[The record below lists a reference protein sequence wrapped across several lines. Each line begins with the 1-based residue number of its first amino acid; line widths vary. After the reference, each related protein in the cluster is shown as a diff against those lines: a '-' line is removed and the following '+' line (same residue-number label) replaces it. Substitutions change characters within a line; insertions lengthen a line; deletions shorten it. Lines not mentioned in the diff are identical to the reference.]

1 MVELFDWV
9 VKRVSYDA
17 ERDFYAKHFPSVA
30 ALHNKP
36 QFRPMTRHDLNAI
49 VAIEQQIYDFPWS
62 KNTFRDCL
70 TISSY
75 SCWVYARGE
84 AIIAYGI
91 LSIAAGESHVMN
103 VCVSPA
109 VQRQGYG
116 LKMMSKL
123 IDIAAERHV
132 ETMLLEVRPSN
143 EPALNLY
150 RRMGF
155 NEIGARKDY
164 YPTKNGR
171 EDALLLA
178 LEMSIPRRPPKE
190 DEERLAAD

>member
-1 MVELFDWV
+1 MVEIFDWIV
-9 VKRVSYDA
+9 QRVSYDA

-30 ALHNKP
+30 ALHNRP

-70 TISSY
+70 KISSY
-75 SCWVYARGE
+75 SCLVHEQGE
-84 AIIAYGI
+84 DIIAYGI

-103 VCVSPA
+103 VCVSSA

-116 LKMMSKL
+116 LKMMNRL

-143 EPALNLY
+143 EPALHLY
-150 RRMGF
+150 RHMGF
-155 NEIGARKDY
+155 NEIGIRKDY
-164 YPTKNGR
+164 YPATNGR
-171 EDALLLA
+171 EDALILA
-178 LEMSIPRRPPKE
+178 LDMSVPHQPRKE
-190 DEERLAAD
+190 DEAQSAAD

>member
-1 MVELFDWV
+1 MVELFDWI

-30 ALHNKP
+30 ALNNRP
-36 QFRPMTRHDLNAI
+36 LFRPMTRHDLNAI

-70 TISSY
+70 KISSY
-75 SCWVYARGE
+75 SCWVYVRGE
-84 AIIAYGI
+84 EVISYGI

-116 LKMMSKL
+116 LKMMNKL
-123 IDIAAERHV
+123 IDIAGGHHV

-143 EPALNLY
+143 ESALNLY

-155 NEIGARKDY
+155 NEIGTRKDY
-164 YPTKNGR
+164 YPAKNGR
-171 EDALLLA
+171 EDALILA
-178 LEMSIPRRPPKE
+178 LDMSVARKRGPEGRKQ
-190 DEERLAAD
+190 DE